1 METTNY
7 YGTEKEMDI
16 YEDIQMGFK
25 QDEIGDASCDLLFN
39 SKQDIESLLNQCQH
53 SGKYSQEELIL
64 FIETVRKLGI

>member
-7 YGTEKEMDI
+7 YGTENEMDI

-25 QDEIGDASCDLLFN
+25 QDEIGDATCQLLFN
-39 SKQDIESLLNQCQH
+39 SKQDIESLLNHCQH

-64 FIETVRKLGI
+64 FVETVRKLGI